1 MKEVLVESN
10 GKRYRTALRA
20 AFAGVLGLALVSIL
34 ALSTHA
40 RGPGKGWREP
50 SPDRAVARLAERL
63 ELTAE
68 QQGQVRPILEENF
81 AKRHEIRKEAYRKM
95 QTLREETD
103 GKLSGV
109 LTPEQMT
116 RLRELRTERGKRFKD
131 GGRRHGGPKR
141 GVPGIPSEGG
151 N

>member
-1 MKEVLVESN
+1 MDSN
-10 GKRYRTALRA
+10 GKRTIRRA

-34 ALSTHA
+34 ALSVHA

-63 ELTAE
+63 GLTAE
-68 QQGQVRPILEENF
+68 QKEQVRPILEESF
-81 AKRHEIRKEAYRKM
+81 AKRREIRKEAHQKM

-103 GKLSGV
+103 GRLSGV

-116 RLRELRTERGKRFKD
+116 RLRELRSERGERPKD
-131 GGRRHGGPKR
+131 GGQRHGGPKHV
-141 GVPGIPSEGG
+141 VPGDRPGGG